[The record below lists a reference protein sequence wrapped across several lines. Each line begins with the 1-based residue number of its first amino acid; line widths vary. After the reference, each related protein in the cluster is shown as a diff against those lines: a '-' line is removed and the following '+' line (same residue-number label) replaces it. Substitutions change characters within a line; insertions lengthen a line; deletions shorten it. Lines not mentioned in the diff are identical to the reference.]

1 MTYHEYAFGD
11 NVVTERDHALEVEG
25 FIIKIFKFWL
35 PIFLVMVFVY
45 NNIIRRIM
53 HYSFVGPVSDNVLKR
68 FLQWII
74 FVFTR
79 RYVYY
84 QVPTFARDESR
95 FNIFLHNDF
104 ARLDRNTLNGYCNI
118 CNLYGHT
125 DTDKHNPTIDALV
138 LAKTCKLIR
147 YNDKVTKPL
156 AYTVHNI
163 RAYEKN
169 TKAFVET
176 FGTNTTNIPTKYALA
191 PKKAVCELT
200 TIASNL
206 GPIYVNNTI
215 AYPHLGFIAYDN
227 KQHLQELLANLTI
240 VLDTLMVYTQYELDD
255 TTINIRKSNILLT
268 FVKDF
273 DLTHALN
280 NELKDPRTPW
290 LLKAKK
296 GSNKSTELEDDTE
309 AEDNQKSKRKGKVG
323 EAEKSPKTRKGNEAV
338 KAEAMPKQRKANSEA
353 IDAEDLPKSRKGNSD
368 AVKAS
373 EPQPRKE
380 IDTVKA
386 DGPHIPQ
393 AVKVEKSTELLS
405 ETNDAEKAEE
415 KTEQSTENLEAVK
428 AEENPA
434 PISEPSEKPAQISQT
449 SAAVVQCSEHAQT
462 NSELQ
467 SAPVTVAKEQNK
479 ATPGTSKNT
488 PVANEKPTSGKSN
501 APATKYKQTSKRKGK
516 QLTPQTQLLNH
527 TLANQNRPARI
538 RPYLRFGPTFMS
550 LLFLTSVLIP
560 TQAMICTRYVT
571 VPQSDQYCE
580 HVQDL
585 TIANYHAYANY
596 EHLNSKCFSTDG
608 AEFKD
613 LIRLSVSNVLNLSNV
628 IKPIP
633 KDDYILKAFSDALP
647 LKTHVLS
654 DFNTKLDLQILMQFY
669 NLSGSNVV
677 YAENYSES
685 EDYAG
690 KVVQLLAQSTG
701 DICDKPTCILFTGLE
716 TTPKDVEVKVTE
728 RLMKRVKHQEHGKQL
743 IINPSCSK
751 QCECMNKPT
760 IEPEIKETVKFAPLA
775 DFYTQLSYFQNYEL
789 RMYDDFDMG
798 VLRYNNYT
806 LTTFVYNNA
815 TCLLNLKHRCVY
827 NPEHFEITRVYN
839 DIGNYLECGVNQE
852 FCESLQQE
860 FTFSE
865 SDLVITENPSVEAPI
880 RYYEIC
886 NNHYTAL
893 QTKYPLIEKE
903 FWTNFAISIKNALVG
918 KEPATFIIVHDSETV
933 VKSVIADMIAIAE
946 ECYESTALK
955 LTHKDFNV
963 IPDYSDIIAKYHPL
977 ISKQKIVL
985 IEDIDLITVPAIR
998 SLFSYFDTYTPAVKD
1013 AFILCTLNHKRY
1025 TEVLALNLYNDQT
1038 PTSYVEGIFK
1048 ENWKLLDDKT
1058 LIPLIVRVTDNVQ
1071 TILAYQVAT
1080 PPAKLSQPMPE
1091 VPTLNN
1097 TSKVI
1102 NTFTHYSAHI
1112 LRTVGDDSTQ
1122 AYNYL
1127 NNSVNNITDYVSESA
1142 HDFYDYVNDALKL
1155 TKRHILKRYR
1165 NMLMAYYDIQRNFH
1179 NSYPIRQD
1187 FYQRSVYLFDSG
1199 RICDYLHHSDTIV
1212 LYQDCIREKLDTIYV
1227 IKLRYGQPANAFHVQ
1242 PLEPPHSKQHISAL
1256 SEAIGFEYQGHK
1268 YNYYRTLFTNPDEYA
1283 LTIRENYLEYC
1294 KSEISPTPAFT
1305 PNATL
1310 QCFAYITGF
1319 KVIDSFIAEFG
1330 LFLVLYIAALIIILA
1345 VAITIR
1351 DNTGIML
1358 LKQFLIFAYIFGPW
1372 LLTPKVYGSY
1382 ILVKLYNLIP
1392 YTSSTSYGCLLAMAT
1407 VAITIIDVIAYMTQ
1421 RYRPELTKHF
1431 LQVVT
1436 MSFEAVAITRFI
1448 LLPYIF
1454 TSYGFVLT
1462 IIASYVAYRFV
1473 QARRPNYLKSSV
1485 SNATAHADW
1494 VAYRNTTREK
1504 TDEAAKS
1511 NLSKIINTNVADIK
1525 KEQLLECLYL
1535 AACHQATVAAQT
1547 YNPKHYLHIPNY
1559 NTRIMFARDN
1569 ELMNYSAVQPTKLK
1583 NKSAASNPSIS
1594 HIVLEL
1600 PVAINPLIKYT
1611 TKTSVSS
1618 LRGAIV
1624 NGYIYIQR
1632 HLFGSKKQEFE
1643 ACYNNGKGLL
1653 NCHNLE
1659 RSKYDIDSAEL
1670 IGTLIRIPL
1679 INKNAF
1685 PHIKLHPA
1693 PLTYNGPVTLY
1704 LSRYDTELQKD
1715 VLCVHTGFISE
1726 GHHDIKTVFGDCG
1739 GMLFDPKGR
1748 LLGLHCAGSDDVV
1761 FMDLN
1766 TQKSNIW
1773 TSYKLQHPSEIMIT
1787 LNSEINLPNP
1797 KNYDFETSKV
1807 VYHHPLR
1814 NVGATLETLQH
1825 LTNKTNA
1832 KMPYDPRLLS
1842 DFNITAEQYAH
1853 HGYNVDY
1860 NNFISNFNRYTTTT
1874 IGTKSFETCIKY
1886 GLMDNKN
1893 ATYHNQNTTS
1903 VAIVE
1908 KYSCLDY
1915 IMDVI
1920 YVLLYMFTHTHPAY
1934 YIAAFC
1940 VFCLFFVKMNKYLKM
1955 ILINIILMLPDLYL
1969 NYYYSLLYLPLK
1981 WRCEIYHLIRH
1992 KAYTTS
1998 IAVRYNENLTIAKD
2012 LAKELGTPKNLCTHL
2027 ATILK
2032 CIKPYAAFSDL
2043 SQVVNNV
2050 DDLMANWV
2058 NIHNASELL
2067 KEYIDEIYKLYPI
2080 LFVVFE
2086 KIETVE
2092 DQIKTVLSYINDTGE
2107 FDLNGFEIHFDEK
2120 EHTTNI
2126 IDPNAAEIYEKLMVE
2141 KASFIA
2147 LKNMN
2152 SEFNINSIN
2161 EASIGELVRYL
2172 IISSTPETLDRELL
2186 ARTTELLVRQ
2196 IHNLRDNNDHN
2207 ENLIA
2212 LLSEIY
2218 KHKDFLTASHLTSNL
2233 RDRNYIMN
2241 NLVRVIALFNKQIN
2255 MQVAQKQY
2263 EARRVENE
2271 RKKESKQIMEQNN
2284 RIRKMQRQNQNIA
2297 SAIVHMVHACFA
2309 NRFMLKNEAQLIMK
2323 ELATY
2328 QLNLDPSDAEMIHYE
2343 SYQHDTV
2350 LTNKSIQTNFTT
2362 LSTILWTGNGYQT
2375 VPSMCGD
2382 HEFTCT
2388 ASHKHGYF
2396 NCTMEIKDD
2405 WYNHVENCDKCRS
2418 YYKQRKHPR
2427 CPNTYDPDT
2436 KRFPTL
2442 SNFIARYRSCPCCL
2456 PCTSCLSK
2464 REPTCTINS
2473 YHVEDT
2479 AYYKNEAYLTPLN
2492 IKPDNLTYDFTSPDS
2507 GDINANYNGRIWL
2520 MRRSTPATPPQA
2532 RYRHITNLK
2541 LQQADPEG
2549 YYYLS
2554 EHCPTDLAILNAMIN
2569 QIQVKLQERSIL
2581 NNENA
2586 SEELNNYIKFTTPPS
2601 DATLSDLR
2609 DKHTY
2614 LLVMRLRPDSEH
2626 HLLEVVNY
2634 VNQNQLPTFIVHVT
2648 NDTIENDHA
2657 TLYVS
2662 YMQVWRRE
2670 IIDNIDVVCDILSK
2684 VNTQPLD
2691 FPIGRV
2697 L

>member
-11 NVVTERDHALEVEG
+11 NVVTERDHALEVES

-35 PIFLVMVFVY
+35 PITLLMVSVY
-45 NNIIRRIM
+45 NNIIRRIIC
-53 HYSFVGPVSDNVLKR
+53 YSFVGPVSDNILKR

-79 RYVYY
+79 RYLYY
-84 QVPTFARDESR
+84 QVPIFARDESR
-95 FNIFLHNDF
+95 LNIFLHNDF
-104 ARLDRNTLNGYCNI
+104 ARLDRNTLTGYCNT

-138 LAKTCKLIR
+138 LAKACKLIR

-163 RAYEKN
+163 RAYEKS
-169 TKAFVET
+169 TKIFVET

-200 TIASNL
+200 TIESNL

-227 KQHLQELLANLTI
+227 KQQLQDLLANLTI
-240 VLDTLMVYTQYELDD
+240 VLDTFMVYTQHELDD
-255 TTINIRKSNILLT
+255 TTINIRKSNVMLN

-296 GSNKSTELEDDTE
+296 CSSKSTKLDDDTE
-309 AEDNQKSKRKGKVG
+309 AEDNQKFKRKGKAD
-323 EAEKSPKTRKGNEAV
+323 EFEKSPKPRKGNEAV
-338 KAEAMPKQRKANSEA
+338 KAAEMPKQRKGNSDNEK
-353 IDAEDLPKSRKGNSD
+353 AESIPQPRKGNPH
-368 AVKAS
+368 AVKAL
-373 EPQPRKE
+373 EPQPRNE
-380 IDTVKA
+380 IPDAIKAEEQQPAKDVLEAVKA
-386 DGPHIPQ
+386 
-393 AVKVEKSTELLS
+393 EESTELHP
-405 ETNDAEKAEE
+405 EAQDAEKAEE
-415 KTEQSTENLEAVK
+415 KMEQSTDNPEAVK
-428 AEENPA
+428 AEETQA
-434 PISEPSEKPAQISQT
+434 PNSEKSEEPAQTIQT
-449 SAAVVQCSEHAQT
+449 STANLECSEHAQNT
-462 NSELQ
+462 AETSKP
-467 SAPVTVAKEQNK
+467 APVAEAKK
-479 ATPGTSKNT
+479 AKPGTSKNKS
-488 PVANEKPTSGKSN
+488 VENEN
-501 APATKYKQTSKRKGK
+501 APSTTQHQSKRKGK
-516 QLTPQTQLLNH
+516 TLAPQTQLLNH
-527 TLANQNRPARI
+527 TLNQKKRPARP
-538 RPYLRFGPTFMS
+538 RPYLKFGPTYMA

-560 TQAMICTRYVT
+560 THAMICTRYET
-571 VPQSDQYCE
+571 VPQSEQYCE
-580 HVQDL
+580 YVQNI
-585 TIANYHAYANY
+585 TISKYLAYANY
-596 EHLNSKCFSTDG
+596 EHLNKKCFSTDG

-613 LIRLSVSNVLNLSNV
+613 LIRLSVSNVLNLSNL

-633 KDDYILKAFSDALP
+633 KDDYILKAFSNALP
-647 LKTHVLS
+647 LKTHILS

-669 NLSGSNVV
+669 NLSRENVV

-685 EDYAG
+685 EDYVG

-701 DICDKPTCILFTGLE
+701 DICKKPTCILFTGLE
-716 TTPKDVEVKVTE
+716 TTPKDVDVKVTK
-728 RLMKRVKHQEHGKQL
+728 RLTKRVKHQEHGKQL
-743 IINPSCSK
+743 IIDPFCSK
-751 QCECMNKPT
+751 KCECMNKP
-760 IEPEIKETVKFAPLA
+760 EMKPEIKETAKFAPQA

-827 NPEHFEITRVYN
+827 NPEHFVTTRVYN
-839 DIGNYLECGVNQE
+839 DIGNYLECGINQE

-865 SDLVITENPSVEAPI
+865 PDLVITENPSVEDPTS
-880 RYYEIC
+880 YYEIC
-886 NNHYTAL
+886 SNHYTAL
-893 QTKYPLIEKE
+893 QTKYPLIEKS
-903 FWTNFAISIKNALVG
+903 FWAHFAVSIKYALAG

-946 ECYESTALK
+946 ECYEKTALR
-955 LTHKDFNV
+955 LTHKDFNA
-963 IPDYSDIIAKYHPL
+963 IPDYSDIIEKYYPL
-977 ISKQKIVL
+977 ISEQKIVL

-998 SLFSYFDTYTPAVKD
+998 SLYSFFDTYTPAVQD
-1013 AFILCTLNHKRY
+1013 AFILGTFNHKHY
-1025 TEVLALNLYNDQT
+1025 TETLALNRYNDIT
-1038 PTSYVEGIFK
+1038 PTSYVESILE
-1048 ENWKLLDDKT
+1048 ENWKLLDNYT
-1058 LIPLIVRVTDNVQ
+1058 LTPLIVRITDNVH

-1080 PPAKLSQPMPE
+1080 PAKLANPMPE
-1091 VPTLNN
+1091 KPTLNN

-1127 NNSVNNITDYVSESA
+1127 NSSVNNITDYVSESA
-1142 HDFYDYVNDALKL
+1142 HDFYSYVNTAFKL
-1155 TKRHILKRYR
+1155 TRRQILKRYR
-1165 NMLMAYYDIQRNFH
+1165 NMLSAYYDIQRNFY

-1187 FYQRSVYLFDSG
+1187 FYNRHAHLFDSG

-1242 PLEPPHSKQHISAL
+1242 PLEPPHTKQYILAL
-1256 SEAIGFEYQGHK
+1256 SEAIGFEYQGKKH
-1268 YNYYRTLFTNPDEYA
+1268 NYYRTLFTNPGEYA

-1294 KSEISPTPAFT
+1294 KSDISPTPAFT

-1319 KVIDSFIAEFG
+1319 RVIDSFIAEFG
-1330 LFLVLYIAALIIILA
+1330 LFLMLYIAALIIILA

-1351 DNTGIML
+1351 DNTVIML
-1358 LKQFLIFAYIFGPW
+1358 LKQFLIFVYIFGPW

-1382 ILVKLYNLIP
+1382 IFVKLYNLIP
-1392 YTSSTSYGCLLAMAT
+1392 YTSSTSYGCLLAMVT
-1407 VAITIIDVIAYMTQ
+1407 IAITIIDVLAYTTQ
-1421 RYRPELTKHF
+1421 RYYPELTKHF
-1431 LQVVT
+1431 LQIVT
-1436 MSFEAVAITRFI
+1436 ISFEIVAVTRYI

-1462 IIASYVAYRFV
+1462 IIASYVAYRFI
-1473 QARRPNYLKSSV
+1473 QARRPNYLKASV

-1494 VAYRNTTREK
+1494 VAYRNSTREK

-1525 KEQLLECLYL
+1525 KEKLLECVYL

-1569 ELMNYSAVQPTKLK
+1569 ELMNYSAVQPTNLK

-1600 PVAINPLIKYT
+1600 PVTINPLIKYT

-1624 NGYIYIQR
+1624 NGYIYVQR

-1679 INKNAF
+1679 VNKDAF
-1685 PHIKLHPA
+1685 PRIKLNPN
-1693 PLTYNGPVTLY
+1693 PLAYNGPVTLY
-1704 LSRYDTELQKD
+1704 LSRYDTELRKD

-1832 KMPYDPRLLS
+1832 KLPYDPRLLS

-1860 NNFISNFNRYTTTT
+1860 NNFINNFNRYTTTT

-1893 ATYHNQNTTS
+1893 TTYNNQSNTS
-1903 VAIVE
+1903 VSIME
-1908 KYSCLDY
+1908 SYSCLDY
-1915 IMDVI
+1915 IMDVL

-1934 YIAAFC
+1934 YIAAIC

-1955 ILINIILMLPDLYL
+1955 ILINIILILPDLYFS
-1969 NYYYSLLYLPLK
+1969 YYYSLLYLPLK
-1981 WRCEIYHLIRH
+1981 WRYEISYQFMRY
-1992 KAYTTS
+1992 KAYTTA
-1998 IAVRYNENLTIAKD
+1998 IAVRYNESLTVAKD

-2058 NIHNASELL
+2058 NTHNATELL

-2086 KIETVE
+2086 KIESVE
-2092 DQIKTVLSYINDTGE
+2092 EQIKVVLSYISDTGE
-2107 FDLNGFEIHFDEK
+2107 FDMNGFEIHFDEK
-2120 EHTTNI
+2120 EHTTTI
-2126 IDPNAAEIYEKLMVE
+2126 TDPNAALLHERLMAE

-2152 SEFNINSIN
+2152 SQFNIDTIN
-2161 EASIGELVRYL
+2161 DASIGELVRYL

-2186 ARTTELLVRQ
+2186 ARTTEMLVRH
-2196 IHNLRDNNDHN
+2196 INSLRDNNEHS
-2207 ENLIA
+2207 ENLIT

-2233 RDRNYIMN
+2233 RDRNYVMN

-2255 MQVAQKQY
+2255 MQVAQKQH

-2323 ELATY
+2323 ELAVY
-2328 QLNLDPSDAEMIHYE
+2328 QLELDPSDAEMRHYE
-2343 SYQHDTV
+2343 SYQQDTV
-2350 LTNKSIQTNFTT
+2350 LTNKAIITNFTT

-2396 NCTMEIKDD
+2396 NCTMEIKDE
-2405 WYNHVENCDKCRS
+2405 WYTHVENCDKCRN
-2418 YYKQRKHPR
+2418 YYKARKHPR
-2427 CPNTYDPDT
+2427 CPLTYDADK

-2442 SNFIARYRSCPCCL
+2442 SNFIARYRSCPRCL

-2464 REPTCTINS
+2464 REPTCTLNS
-2473 YHVEDT
+2473 YHVDDS
-2479 AYYKNEAYLTPLN
+2479 AHYKNEAYLTPLN
-2492 IKPDNLTYDFTSPDS
+2492 IKPDTLVYDFVNSVNE
-2507 GDINANYNGRIWL
+2507 DINAIYNGRIWL
-2520 MRRSTPATPPQA
+2520 MRRSTPVTPPPA

-2554 EHCPTDLAILNAMIN
+2554 EHCPTNLAILNAMIN
-2569 QIQVKLQERSIL
+2569 QIQVKLQERTTL

-2586 SEELNNYIKFTTPPS
+2586 YEEPNNYIKFNNPPS

-2609 DKHTY
+2609 DKHKY
-2614 LLVMRLRPDSEH
+2614 LLVMRLRSDSEH
-2626 HLLEVVNY
+2626 HLIEVINY
-2634 VNQNQLPTFIVHVT
+2634 VRQGNLPVFIVHVT
-2648 NDTIENDHA
+2648 NDTITNDYA

-2670 IIDNIDVVCDILSK
+2670 IIDNIDIVCDTLSK
-2684 VNTQPLD
+2684 VNKKPLD